1 MHRLTIY
8 WKISSSRVHA
18 IQVCDK
24 LPLRISLNGEQYL
37 DATDE
42 QYERLL
48 QYQQQGL
55 LEFRHKELTVING
68 ALVPVPVRGY
78 HNEYRPSYT
87 NDEL

>member
-8 WKISSSRVHA
+8 WKISSNRVHA
-18 IQVCDK
+18 IQVCDG
-24 LPLRISLNGEQYL
+24 LPLCINLNGEQYL

-55 LEFRHKELTVING
+55 LEFRNKELTVING
-68 ALVPVPVRGY
+68 ALQPVPVRGY
-78 HNEYRPSYT
+78 HNEYKPSYA